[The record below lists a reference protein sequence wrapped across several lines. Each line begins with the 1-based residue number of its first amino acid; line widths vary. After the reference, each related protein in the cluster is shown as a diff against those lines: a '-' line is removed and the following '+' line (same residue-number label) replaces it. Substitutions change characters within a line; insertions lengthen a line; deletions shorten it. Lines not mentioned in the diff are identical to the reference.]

1 MTGLRGALEGAVI
14 RGLVEPA
21 KLGALEAHLVT
32 ALPAL
37 QRIPADPGADAMPPA
52 VVETETPRFIRGFHD
67 VLITLGLTALLV
79 GVGGFGSILALVPAI
94 LILAEILVRRQR
106 LALPAVALTVAMAV
120 WAAFV
125 CSLNVHTSGFP
136 PAGGLVPLAL
146 AFVPFPLILLA
157 FYWRYRIPV
166 ALALVILSFVAVLL
180 VLLLGLLEIGLG
192 STSII
197 GDHPRLVLCMGILA
211 ALGLF
216 AVAMTYD
223 LSDPLRVSRRSDIA
237 FWLHL
242 VAAPALLYA
251 GLATLFLAFFGTFSN
266 LGRQLGT
273 IPTPG
278 VILLIALLMLIGV
291 VIDRRAFVTSGLI
304 TLVITVTTLLRG
316 SEIQMDKVIFLS
328 LITVGIIVLTVGICW
343 PLLRRIVVGR
353 LPLPLK
359 TRLPPL
365 Q

>member
-1 MTGLRGALEGAVI
+1 MTGLRGALEGAVT

-32 ALPAL
+32 VLPAL
-37 QRIPADPGADAMPPA
+37 RQISVELADDASPPA
-52 VVETETPRFIRGFHD
+52 VFETETPRFIRGFHD
-67 VLITLGLTALLV
+67 VLITLGLAALLV
-79 GVGGFGSILALVPAI
+79 GVGGVGSIMALLPVVI
-94 LILAEILVRRQR
+94 VMAEILVRRQR
-106 LALPAVALTVAMAV
+106 LALPAVALTIAMAV
-120 WAAFV
+120 WAVFV
-125 CSLNVHTSGFP
+125 CSLNVQASGFP
-136 PAGGLVPLAL
+136 PSGGLVPLAL
-146 AFVPFPLILLA
+146 AFLPFPLMMLA

-166 ALALVILSFVAVLL
+166 ALALVILSFLSVLL
-180 VLLLGLLEIGLG
+180 VLLVGFLEIGLG

-197 GDHPRLVLCMGILA
+197 GDYPRLVLCMGILA

-223 LSDPLRVSRRSDIA
+223 LSDPLRLSRRSDIA

-242 VAAPALLYA
+242 AAAPALLYA

-266 LGRQLGT
+266 LGRQIGSV
-273 IPTPG
+273 PTPA
-278 VILLIALLMLIGV
+278 VMVLIAMLMLIGV

-316 SEIQMDKVIFLS
+316 SEINMDKVIFLS
-328 LITVGIIVLTVGICW
+328 LITVGVIVLTVGILW
-343 PLLRRIVVGR
+343 PMLRRVVVGR
-353 LPLPLK
+353 LPPVLK